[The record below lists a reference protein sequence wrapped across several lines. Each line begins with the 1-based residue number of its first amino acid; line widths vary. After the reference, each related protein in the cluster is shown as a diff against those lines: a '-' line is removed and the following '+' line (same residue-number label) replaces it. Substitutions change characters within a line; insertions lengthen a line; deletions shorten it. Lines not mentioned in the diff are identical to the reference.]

1 MEKINVGITV
11 EVMYFGKLRHLASG
25 TTKEMINVDDGIKLD
40 DLLTQ
45 LGKRFSEEFTKNLRE
60 IQDLR
65 ILVNGREYQLLEG
78 MATRLK
84 DGDTVVLL
92 PPVFGG

>member
-1 MEKINVGITV
+1 MKL

-25 TTKEMINVDDGIKLD
+25 TTQEMIDVADGIKLD
-40 DLLTQ
+40 DLLAQ
-45 LGKRFSEEFTKNLRE
+45 LGECFGEEFTKSLRE

-65 ILVNGREYQLLEG
+65 ILVNGREYQLLDG
-78 MATRLK
+78 MTTALK